1 MQVVPVA
8 AALLELGVAAAFSK
22 LAQNA
27 VSWFSGRSIFRKL
40 QFCAAACS
48 SCSLHVQKLKCIFCL
63 CPELCVKYKLS
74 SETEAVVDT

>member
-1 MQVVPVA
+1 MHGKVQVVPVA

-40 QFCAAACS
+40 QFCAAAC
-48 SCSLHVQKLKCIFCL
+48 
-63 CPELCVKYKLS
+63 
-74 SETEAVVDT
+74 TRTAAAAVFMCRS